1 MSSIITAILSS
12 TVGLLCD
19 KARDS
24 AADKLKDGDLTD
36 ETMRKMVVK
45 DLTDIKTKLDSLS
58 LKDLKASYSF
68 LKEGVKLLNLTLD
81 QSTEDQKASEA
92 AADETKGSISC
103 TASGVLNAALSL
115 PHEIQR
121 LKISSDKGF
130 VSAQDCFKASRETA
144 THAFSNESL
153 SIKDRIMACKL
164 RVAARIL
171 ELGLEHPEAA
181 ITACQLSLEELHGL
195 PAIQEMFSVF
205 IKGGLKS
212 MFNKSERLENMM
224 SVLFI
229 NHALY
234 DFATKYSSES
244 RNLLAWPGIE
254 LKARPFHP
262 ILNAQ
267 EVMTKTSSSGE
278 FFQQLK
284 KVDIGSSVGFADS
297 FAVNSRGDIILLCH
311 DKITVIYST
320 GKNKDVM
327 FFDITEKK
335 VLGRCGLSVTVDSDD
350 NVYAIKLRKVGDENG
365 DTKFDIVLYTFDEN
379 YNIKNVCVLD
389 FLCTEEW
396 SFINIAVDKNQN
408 LIMVIEWNNQVY
420 VCDNTGKLK
429 FQFQRDGWRLRSLSI
444 SNNNDIMMISLEGS
458 AIHTYS
464 TEGDL
469 KSTIKLPDGHE
480 ALCVAFHYSICKIIV
495 LTYVWNKESLF
506 LLSYSETGE
515 LENSVFF
522 CKGYAGEESVEMK
535 SHPSGPVT
543 VRYKTSIT
551 FLYEY
556 KHFNYCLC
564 LEQNYSKEEHQTTEL
579 FLFDI

>member
-68 LKEGVKLLNLTLD
+68 LKEGVELLNLTLD
-81 QSTEDQKASEA
+81 QSAKDQKASEGS
-92 AADETKGSISC
+92 ADETKGVINC

-115 PHEIQR
+115 PQEIQR

-130 VSAQDCFKASRETA
+130 VSAQDCFKASRERA
-144 THAFSNESL
+144 TDAFNNESL

-171 ELGLEHPEAA
+171 ELGLEHPKAA
-181 ITACQLSLEELHGL
+181 ITACQQSLKELHRL

-244 RNLLAWPGIE
+244 RNLLTWPGIE

-267 EVMTKTSSSGE
+267 EVMMKTSSSGE
-278 FFQQLK
+278 SFQQLK
-284 KVDIGSSVGFADS
+284 KVDIGSSVGFAYS
-297 FAVNSRGDIILLCH
+297 FAVNSRGDIILLCY

-320 GKNKDVM
+320 GENKDVM
-327 FFDITEKK
+327 FPDTTEKK
-335 VLGRCGLSVTVDSDD
+335 VLEHEGLSVAVDRDD
-350 NVYAIKLRKVGDENG
+350 NVYAVRLREVRDENG
-365 DTKFDIVLYTFDEN
+365 DTKYDFVLYAFDEN

-389 FLCTEEW
+389 FLDSVYTHL
-396 SFINIAVDKNQN
+396 NIAVDKNQN
-408 LIMVIEWNNQVY
+408 LIMLTRGDNQVY
-420 VCDNTGKLK
+420 VCANTGKLK
-429 FQFQRDGWRLRSLSI
+429 FQFQRDGRLLWSLSI
-444 SNNNDIMMISLEGS
+444 SNNNDIMIVSHDCR

-469 KSTIKLPDGHE
+469 KSTIKLPVGHE

-495 LTYVWNKESLF
+495 LTHVWNKESYF
-506 LLSYSETGE
+506 LLSYSETGK

-522 CKGYAGEESVEMK
+522 CKGYAGVVYEALK
-535 SHPSGPVT
+535 SHPSGPLAVLYDSS
-543 VRYKTSIT
+543 VT
-551 FLYEY
+551 FL
-556 KHFNYCLC
+556 
-564 LEQNYSKEEHQTTEL
+564 
-579 FLFDI
+579 

>member
-24 AADKLKDGDLTD
+24 AAGKLKDGDLTD
-36 ETMRKMVVK
+36 ETIRKMVVK

-68 LKEGVKLLNLTLD
+68 LEEGVELLNLTLD

-92 AADETKGSISC
+92 SADETKGVISC

-130 VSAQDCFKASRETA
+130 VSAQDRFKASREAA
-144 THAFSNESL
+144 THALNNESL

-164 RVAARIL
+164 RVAATIL
-171 ELGLEHPEAA
+171 ELGLEDPKAA
-181 ITACQLSLEELHGL
+181 ITACQLSLKELHRL
-195 PAIQEMFSVF
+195 PAIQEMFAVF
-205 IKGGLKS
+205 FKGGLKS
-212 MFNKSERLENMM
+212 RLNRSERLENMM

-262 ILNAQ
+262 ILHAQ
-267 EVMTKTSSSGE
+267 EVMMKTSSSVE
-278 FFQQLK
+278 SFQQLK
-284 KVDIGSSVGFADS
+284 KVDIGSNVRYVYS
-297 FAVNSRGDIILLCH
+297 FAVNSRGDIIILCQY
-311 DKITVIYST
+311 KITVIYST
-320 GKNKDVM
+320 GENKDVM
-327 FFDITEKK
+327 FLDTAEKR
-335 VLGRCGLSVTVDSDD
+335 VLTRWELSVTVDRDD
-350 NVYAIKLRKVGDENG
+350 NVYAIRLREVCDENG
-365 DTKFDIVLYTFDEN
+365 CTKYDFVLYAFDEN
-379 YNIKNVCVLD
+379 CDIKNVCVLD
-389 FLCTEEW
+389 FLCTEKYTPL
-396 SFINIAVDKNQN
+396 NIAVDKNQN
-408 LIMVIEWNNQVY
+408 LIMLTALNNQVH

-429 FQFQRDGWRLRSLSI
+429 FQFQRDGSWLRSLSI
-444 SNNNDIMMISLEGS
+444 SNNNNDIMIVSNDHR

-464 TEGDL
+464 IEGDL

-480 ALCVAFHYSICKIIV
+480 AYDVAFRHSICKIIV
-495 LTYVWNKESLF
+495 LTYVKKEDSYF

-515 LENSVFF
+515 LKNSVLF
-522 CKGYAGEESVEMK
+522 CKGYAGVELK
-535 SHPSGPVT
+535 SHPSGPVA
-543 VRYKTSIT
+543 VRYNSSIT
-551 FLYEY
+551 YL
-556 KHFNYCLC
+556 
-564 LEQNYSKEEHQTTEL
+564 
-579 FLFDI
+579 

>member
-81 QSTEDQKASEA
+81 QSTEDQKASEGS
-92 AADETKGSISC
+92 ADETKGVINC

-115 PHEIQR
+115 PQEIQR
-121 LKISSDKGF
+121 LKISSDKRF
-130 VSAQDCFKASRETA
+130 VSARDRFKASREAA
-144 THAFSNESL
+144 THAFNNESL

-164 RVAARIL
+164 RVAATIL
-171 ELGLEHPEAA
+171 ESGLEDPKAA
-181 ITACQLSLEELHGL
+181 ITACLLSLEELHSL

-205 IKGGLKS
+205 LKGGLKS
-212 MFNKSERLENMM
+212 RLNKSERLENMM

-244 RNLLAWPGIE
+244 RNLLTWPGIE
-254 LKARPFHP
+254 LKARTFHP

-267 EVMTKTSSSGE
+267 EVMMKTSSSGE
-278 FFQQLK
+278 SFQQLK

-297 FAVNSRGDIILLCH
+297 FAVNSRGDIILLND
-311 DKITVIYST
+311 DKITVIYGT
-320 GKNKDVM
+320 GENKDVM
-327 FFDITEKK
+327 FPDTTEKK
-335 VLGRCGLSVTVDSDD
+335 VLGHEGLSVAVDRDD
-350 NVYAIKLRKVGDENG
+350 NVYAVRRREVRDENG
-365 DTKFDIVLYTFDEN
+365 DTKYDFVLFAFDEN

-389 FLCTEEW
+389 FLYTDGYTDL
-396 SFINIAVDKNQN
+396 NIAVDKNQN
-408 LIMVIEWNNQVY
+408 LIMLTELNNQVY

-429 FQFQRDGWRLRSLSI
+429 FQFQRDGRLLRSLSI
-444 SNNNDIMMISLEGS
+444 SNNNDIMIVSHDCR

-469 KSTIKLPDGHE
+469 KSTIKLPDGHK
-480 ALCVAFHYSICKIIV
+480 AYNVAFHYSICKIIV
-495 LTYVWNKESLF
+495 LTYVSNKESYF

-522 CKGYAGEESVEMK
+522 CESYAYVELK
-535 SHPSGPVT
+535 SHPSGPVA
-543 VRYKTSIT
+543 VRHNTSIT
-551 FLYEY
+551 FL
-556 KHFNYCLC
+556 
-564 LEQNYSKEEHQTTEL
+564 
-579 FLFDI
+579 

>member
-36 ETMRKMVVK
+36 ERIRKMVVK

-68 LKEGVKLLNLTLD
+68 LEEGVELLNLTLD
-81 QSTEDQKASEA
+81 QSTEDRKASEGS
-92 AADETKGSISC
+92 ADETKGVINC

-115 PHEIQR
+115 PQEIQR
-121 LKISSDKGF
+121 LKISSDKRF
-130 VSAQDCFKASRETA
+130 VSAQDRFKASREAA
-144 THAFSNESL
+144 THAFNNESL

-164 RVAARIL
+164 RVAATIL
-171 ELGLEHPEAA
+171 ELGLEDPKAA
-181 ITACQLSLEELHGL
+181 ITACQQSLKELHRL

-234 DFATKYSSES
+234 DFATKYSSKS
-244 RNLLAWPGIE
+244 RNLFAWPGIE
-254 LKARPFHP
+254 LKSRPFHP
-262 ILNAQ
+262 ILHAQ
-267 EVMTKTSSSGE
+267 EVMMKTSSSGE
-278 FFQQLK
+278 SFQQLK
-284 KVDIGSSVGFADS
+284 KVDIGSSVRYVYC
-297 FAVNSRGDIILLCH
+297 FAVNSRGDIILLCY

-320 GKNKDVM
+320 GENKDVM
-327 FFDITEKK
+327 FPDTTEKK
-335 VLGRCGLSVTVDSDD
+335 VLRHLGLSVAVDRDD
-350 NVYAIKLRKVGDENG
+350 NVYAVRRREVRDENG
-365 DTKFDIVLYTFDEN
+365 DTKYDFVLYAFDEN
-379 YNIKNVCVLD
+379 YKIKNVCVLD
-389 FLCTEEW
+389 FLCTVEW
-396 SFINIAVDKNQN
+396 PYEHMNIAVDKNQN
-408 LIMVIEWNNQVY
+408 LIMVAKWNNQVY
-420 VCDNTGKLK
+420 VFDNTGKLK
-429 FQFQRDGWRLRSLSI
+429 FQFQRDGRWLRSMST
-444 SNNNDIMMISLEGS
+444 SNNNDIMIVSDDCR

-469 KSTIKLPDGHE
+469 KSTIKLPDGPE
-480 ALCVAFHYSICKIIV
+480 ALCVAFHHSICKIIV
-495 LTYVWNKESLF
+495 LTYDWNKEFLF

-522 CKGYAGEESVEMK
+522 CKGYPWVELK
-535 SHPSGPVT
+535 SHPSRPVA
-543 VRYKTSIT
+543 VLYMTSIT
-551 FLYEY
+551 FL
-556 KHFNYCLC
+556 
-564 LEQNYSKEEHQTTEL
+564 
-579 FLFDI
+579 

>member
-68 LKEGVKLLNLTLD
+68 LKEGVELLNLTLD
-81 QSTEDQKASEA
+81 QSAKDQKASEVS
-92 AADETKGSISC
+92 ADETTRVINC

-115 PHEIQR
+115 PQEIQR
-121 LKISSDKGF
+121 LNISSDERF
-130 VSAQDCFKASRETA
+130 VSSQVNFRASREAA
-144 THAFSNESL
+144 THAFNNESL

-171 ELGLEHPEAA
+171 ELGLKDPEAA
-181 ITACQLSLEELHGL
+181 ITTSLVSLEELHGL

-205 IKGGLKS
+205 LKGGLKS
-212 MFNKSERLENMM
+212 KINKSERLENMM

-254 LKARPFHP
+254 LKARPYHP
-262 ILNAQ
+262 ILNAH
-267 EVMTKTSSSGE
+267 EVMRKKSTGGE
-278 FFQQLK
+278 SFQQLK
-284 KVDIGSSVGFADS
+284 KIDIRSSGRYVYS
-297 FAVNSRGDIILLCH
+297 FAVNSRGDIILLH
-311 DKITVIYST
+311 YNKITVIYSS
-320 GKNKDVM
+320 GENKGVM
-327 FFDITEKK
+327 FPDTTEKN
-335 VLGRCGLSVTVDSDD
+335 VRGRLGLSVAIDSDD
-350 NVYAIKLRKVGDENG
+350 HVYAVRQRQVRDENG
-365 DTKFDIVLYTFDEN
+365 DTKYDFVLYAFDEN

-389 FLCTEEW
+389 FLHKEEW
-396 SFINIAVDKNQN
+396 SGVNIAVDKNQN
-408 LIMVIEWNNQVY
+408 LIMLTNWNNQVY
-420 VCDNTGKLK
+420 VCNNMGKLK
-429 FQFQRDGWRLRSLSI
+429 FQFQRDGDFLQSLSI
-444 SNNNDIMMISLEGS
+444 SNNNDIMIISDDHS
-458 AIHTYS
+458 AVHTYS
-464 TEGDL
+464 TDGDL
-469 KSTIKLPDGHE
+469 KSTIKVPDGHE
-480 ALCVAFHYSICKIIV
+480 SRHVGYHHSICKIIV
-495 LTYVWNKESLF
+495 LTYVEKEDSYF

-522 CKGYAGEESVEMK
+522 CKKEQRVNLWIIEMK
-535 SHPSGPVT
+535 SHPNGPIAVLYN
-543 VRYKTSIT
+543 RSIT
-551 FLYEY
+551 FL
-556 KHFNYCLC
+556 
-564 LEQNYSKEEHQTTEL
+564 
-579 FLFDI
+579 

>member
-68 LKEGVKLLNLTLD
+68 LEEGVELLNLTLD
-81 QSTEDQKASEA
+81 QSAKDQKASEGS
-92 AADETKGSISC
+92 ADETKGVISC

-115 PHEIQR
+115 PQEIQR

-130 VSAQDCFKASRETA
+130 VSAQDCFKASRERA
-144 THAFSNESL
+144 TDAFNNESL

-171 ELGLEHPEAA
+171 ELGLEHPKAA
-181 ITACQLSLEELHGL
+181 ITACQQSLKELHRL

-267 EVMTKTSSSGE
+267 EVMMKTSSSGE
-278 FFQQLK
+278 SFQQLK

-311 DKITVIYST
+311 YKIRVIYST
-320 GKNKDVM
+320 GENKVVM
-327 FFDITEKK
+327 FPDTTEKK
-335 VLGRCGLSVTVDSDD
+335 VFGRCGLSVAVDRDD
-350 NVYAIKLRKVGDENG
+350 NVYAVRLRVVRDENG
-365 DTKFDIVLYTFDEN
+365 DTKFDVALCVFDEN
-379 YNIKNVCVLD
+379 YSIKNVCVLD
-389 FLCTEEW
+389 FLYTKQYAAGL
-396 SFINIAVDKNQN
+396 NIAVDKNQN
-408 LIMVIEWNNQVY
+408 LIMVTGWNNQVY

-429 FQFQRDGWRLRSLSI
+429 FQFQRDGRWLRSLSI
-444 SNNNDIMMISLEGS
+444 SNNNDIMIVSYDYS

-469 KSTIKLPDGHE
+469 KSTIKLPDGHQ
-480 ALCVAFHYSICKIIV
+480 AYGVAFDYSICKIIV
-495 LTYVWNKESLF
+495 LTCFWNKVFLF

-522 CKGYAGEESVEMK
+522 CKGDKAVELK
-535 SHPSGPVT
+535 SHPSRPVA
-543 VRYKTSIT
+543 VLYDSSVT
-551 FLYEY
+551 FL
-556 KHFNYCLC
+556 
-564 LEQNYSKEEHQTTEL
+564 
-579 FLFDI
+579 